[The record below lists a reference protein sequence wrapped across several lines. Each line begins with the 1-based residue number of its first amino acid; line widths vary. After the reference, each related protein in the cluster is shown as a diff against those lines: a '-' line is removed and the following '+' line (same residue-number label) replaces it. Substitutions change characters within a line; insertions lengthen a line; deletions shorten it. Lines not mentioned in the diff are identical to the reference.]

1 MSTMTIERIIG
12 QEKVSECIA
21 HVQKLVDVWMKDNDI
36 HSWEDIVAPREL
48 TVADPDYNF
57 QVRAGATKIVLVPD
71 DTSYVIKVPFIG
83 EESWDDEGYHAF
95 DGGDYDN
102 EEYDYCAHEAY
113 LYDQAEIFGC
123 DQFFVPT
130 MYLIMVEDIPV
141 YIQTKI
147 NYIYFQRRATSKNTF
162 RYASIKNSDVLIPE
176 VGARLLEYY
185 SMSEVATFLA
195 FIKAFE
201 INDLEASRNGEYV
214 EAFGRYVFWD
224 YSGYK
229 EYDW

>member
-1 MSTMTIERIIG
+1 MSTTIERIIG
-12 QEKVSECIA
+12 QEKISECIA
-21 HVQKLVDVWMKDNDI
+21 HVQELVGVWMKDNEI
-36 HSWEDIVAPREL
+36 HSWEDIISPYEFD
-48 TVADPDYNF
+48 VADPDYNF
-57 QVRAGATKIVLVPD
+57 QVRTGATKIVLVPD

-83 EESWDDEGYHAF
+83 EDFWDSMGSHYF
-95 DGGDYDN
+95 NGGDRSNDG
-102 EEYDYCAHEAY
+102 YDYCGHEAY
-113 LYDQAEIFGC
+113 LYDQAKIFGC

-130 MYLIMVEDIPV
+130 IHLITIENIPV

-147 NYIYFQRRATSKNTF
+147 NYTDHQATPSNEDTY

-185 SMSEVATFLA
+185 SMSEVASFLG

-201 INDLEASRNGEYV
+201 INDLEVARNGEYV

-229 EYDW
+229 E